1 MKHKFL
7 FLLGL
12 LLFLLP
18 LGAAGEAIDPA
29 NLCAMTLTMEA
40 GEEPIGGFPFR
51 LYYVASVNAQGEF
64 TPEGRFQNYQVELN
78 GLTTQQFADLA
89 QTLDA
94 YARQDGLTPLQSGT
108 TGASGS
114 LFFEGLNTG
123 LYLVGGSAA
132 VLDGKSIAT
141 DPFLVSL
148 PSLDGSGNWAYKLIL
163 SPKFSSAPVPETPE
177 TVSYRQLKRWQG
189 DVEEFRP
196 EKIKIRLLQDGAV
209 YDTVELTK
217 EGAWRHSW
225 DNLPKYARDGHRIAW
240 QLTEEVPA
248 HYSVRLGREG
258 DTFLL
263 ENTYEPD
270 TVTLTR
276 RVLKRWDDAGY
287 SSKRPVAVTVEL
299 LRNGQVY
306 DTVTLTAAGNWQYT
320 WVNLPSK
327 DSLWTVREVIPQG
340 YKATVWQEGDT
351 FVLQNSFLSAKL
363 PQTGQL
369 WWPVPIL
376 ALGGLAL
383 LAIGLGLKK
392 RQRHE

>member
-18 LGAAGEAIDPA
+18 LGAVGEAIDPA

-177 TVSYRQLKRWQG
+177 TVSYRVLKLWQG

>member
-29 NLCAMTLTMEA
+29 GSCAMTLTMEA
-40 GEEPIGGFPFR
+40 GEEPIEGFPFR
-51 LYYVASVNAQGEF
+51 LYYVASVNAQGTF
-64 TPEGRFQNYQVELN
+64 TPAGSFQNYPVKLN

-89 QTLDA
+89 RTLDA
-94 YARQDGLTPLQSGT
+94 YAGQDGLPPLK
-108 TGASGS
+108 TGRTGSTGS
-114 LFFEGLNTG
+114 LFFDGLKTG

-132 VLDGKSIAT
+132 VLDGKSIALQ
-141 DPFLVSL
+141 PFLVSL
-148 PSLDGSGNWAYKLIL
+148 PSLDGNGDWAYKLIIA
-163 SPKFSSAPVPETPE
+163 PKFTGTPVPETPE
-177 TVSYRQLKRWQG
+177 TGSYRVLKVWQG

-196 EKIKIRLLQDGAV
+196 EQIIVRLLQDGVV
-209 YDTVELTK
+209 YDTVTLTK
-217 EGAWRHSW
+217 ENAWRHSW
-225 DNLPKYARDGHRIAW
+225 ENLPKYSRDGHLISW

-248 HYSVRLGREG
+248 HYTVRLCQEG

-276 RVLKRWDDAGY
+276 RVQKRWDDPGY
-287 SSKRPVAVTVEL
+287 SSKRPGSITVEL

-320 WVNLPSK
+320 WENLPSK
-327 DSLWTVREVIPQG
+327 DSQWTVREIVPQG
-340 YKATVWQEGDT
+340 YKGTLWQEGDT
-351 FVLQNSFLSAKL
+351 FILQNSYMGMKL

-369 WWPVPIL
+369 WWPVPVM

-383 LAIGLGLKK
+383 LALGLGLKK